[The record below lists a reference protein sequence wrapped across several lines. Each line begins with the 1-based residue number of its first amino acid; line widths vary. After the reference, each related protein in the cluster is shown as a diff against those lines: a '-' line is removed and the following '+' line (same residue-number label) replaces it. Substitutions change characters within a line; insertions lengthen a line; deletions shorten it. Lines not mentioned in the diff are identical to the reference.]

1 MIRPALVTPADASTL
16 HRVDPKEVVAALA
29 ADGVV
34 HFRGFDC
41 SEQAFADFSDRFS
54 SDFTCDP
61 YKVVANS
68 WNGTRG
74 KVGRV
79 VRRIARTAERARARS
94 RPIHDAS
101 PARFAPFAGYGLN
114 PHNENCF
121 LPGAFPDLVWFHCS
135 RPAESGGAT
144 LLLDGGELLDRLDAT
159 TTTFLHDEPIRYTT
173 SLVPAQWQAT
183 WEVRDG
189 DRLRDRLDNEPGTS
203 YELSASGRLDVTFDS
218 TQVFSSNFG
227 GGEVVRTNLLSRQP
241 FDHVNASNTEA
252 LAGGGRV
259 PGEIVSALLDG
270 ARTRTELD
278 LAAGDV
284 ILIDNSRMMHG
295 RTPFTD
301 ERRRI
306 TTRCAWL
313 RPELTP

>member
-1 MIRPALVTPADASTL
+1 MIRPALVTPVDAATL
-16 HRVDPKEVVAALA
+16 QDVDPKEVVAALA

-34 HFRGFDC
+34 HFQGFDS

-61 YKVVANS
+61 YKIVANP

-74 KVGRV
+74 NVGRV
-79 VRRIARTAERARARS
+79 VRRIARAAQRVRARN
-94 RPIHDAS
+94 RPVNDAS
-101 PARFAPFAGYGLN
+101 PARFAPFSGYGLN

-135 RPAESGGAT
+135 RPADSGGAT
-144 LLLDGGELLDRLDAT
+144 LLLDGGELLKGLDART
-159 TTTFLHDEPIRYTT
+159 ATFLRDEPVRYTT

-183 WEVRDG
+183 WEVRDR
-189 DRLRDRLDNEPGTS
+189 DQLRDRLDSEPGTS
-203 YELSASGRLDVTFDS
+203 YELSAAGHLEVTFDS

-227 GGEVVRTNLLSRQP
+227 DGEVVRTNLLSRQP
-241 FDHVNASNTEA
+241 FDRVDASNTEA
-252 LAGGGRV
+252 LAGGGNV

-270 ARTRTELD
+270 ARARSELD
-278 LAAGDV
+278 LAPGDV
-284 ILIDNSRMMHG
+284 ILIDNSRVMHG
-295 RTPFTD
+295 RTPFAD